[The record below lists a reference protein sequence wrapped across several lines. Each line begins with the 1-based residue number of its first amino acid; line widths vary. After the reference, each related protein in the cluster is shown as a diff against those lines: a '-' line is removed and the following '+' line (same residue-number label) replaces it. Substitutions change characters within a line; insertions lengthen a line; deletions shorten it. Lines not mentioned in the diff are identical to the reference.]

1 MMPRRALRAGFAL
14 LAAVADRAVR
24 SMTAF
29 EQSDRLVR
37 VDSVEKLLFRNYS
50 KNSRFVETSLLLG
63 RGGPSDLLSIATSG
77 P

>member
-29 EQSDRLVR
+29 EQSDGLVR
-37 VDSVEKLLFRNYS
+37 VDSAHPRLIS
-50 KNSRFVETSLLLG
+50 W
-63 RGGPSDLLSIATSG
+63 
-77 P
+77 